1 MGWEVGRRSKRE
13 GTHEYLWPTHVDVRQ
28 SPRKWQR
35 TPVLLL
41 ENSTDRGA
49 WQATVH
55 RVAKS
60 WTQMSDLTF
69 FLTQYCEAIFLQLKI
84 SLEKKNQSPNILL
97 KCCYLAFPSPGRL
110 CCALWG
116 KCVFDKL
123 CSGLSC
129 SGTGCEF
136 NVSESTIYIK

>member
-28 SPRKWQR
+28 RPRKWQC

-60 WTQMSDLTF
+60 WTQINDLTF

-84 SLEKKNQSPNILL
+84 SLGKKISPKHTAEVLL
-97 KCCYLAFPSPGRL
+97 SSVPKPRKAVL
-110 CCALWG
+110 CLMG
-116 KCVFDKL
+116 KM
-123 CSGLSC
+123 
-129 SGTGCEF
+129 
-136 NVSESTIYIK
+136 YI

>member
-84 SLEKKNQSPNILL
+84 SLEKKKSVPKHTAEVLL
-97 KCCYLAFPSPGRL
+97 SSVPKPRKAVL
-110 CCALWG
+110 CLMG
-116 KCVFDKL
+116 KMC
-123 CSGLSC
+123 
-129 SGTGCEF
+129 
-136 NVSESTIYIK
+136 I